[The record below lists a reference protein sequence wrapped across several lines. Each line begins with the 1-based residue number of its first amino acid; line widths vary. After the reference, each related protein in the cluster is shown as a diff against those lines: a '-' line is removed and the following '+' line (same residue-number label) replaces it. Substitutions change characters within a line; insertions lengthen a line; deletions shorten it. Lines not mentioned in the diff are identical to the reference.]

1 MLSNN
6 LQPCNIDILN
16 KMIINVKSAH
26 QRYRSQLRSITES
39 KKNENQLAKKVV
51 SIEIKDVETRQDQ
64 LKKTSEM
71 LQGDFVK
78 FVKEAKEKQDLALF
92 SKAIAMKQ
100 KVDEKNEEIKSLE
113 QVLGILEQKRKSLK
127 LLYPEYVSYEDSCV
141 YISTFTL
148 FKTDIDC

>member
-1 MLSNN
+1 M
-6 LQPCNIDILN
+6 
-16 KMIINVKSAH
+16 
-26 QRYRSQLRSITES
+26 
-39 KKNENQLAKKVV
+39 AKKVV

-71 LQGDFVK
+71 LQSDFVK

-113 QVLGILEQKRKSLK
+113 QILGILEQKRKSLK
-127 LLYPEYVSYEDSCV
+127 LLYPEYVSYEDSYV
-141 YISTFTL
+141 YIFTFTL